1 MKRQANITNSAYRSY
16 MKEIWKQKK
25 QTQQAAVKKIEEV
38 YDENNERQ
46 IEEKKHE
53 GGGVS
58 SIHKSIKRKMR
69 TKKARRH

>member
-16 MKEIWKQKK
+16 MKEIRKQKT

-53 GGGVS
+53 GGEY
-58 SIHKSIKRKMR
+58 HLF
-69 TKKARRH
+69 TNL